1 MSLQLGRYETVRTIA
16 AGGMA
21 TVHLGRAV
29 GAGGF
34 ERLVAIKVMH
44 PHVEAE
50 AEFVSMF
57 LDEARLAA
65 QLRHPNV
72 VATIDLSQDPLF
84 LVMEYVEGPSLHAA
98 LRELR
103 KTNTLIPIG
112 VALHIALDVL
122 SGLHAAHELKNPS
135 GGSLGVVHRDVS
147 PHNILLGVDGVTK
160 LTDFGVARAESRIA
174 STHGGRA
181 KGKLAY
187 MSPEQVRAL
196 PLDRRSDVF
205 AAGVVLHE
213 ILTGEALFR
222 AENEAAL
229 VFQVAQG
236 APTTPA
242 EVNPAVPEGVS
253 AVCSRALATD
263 PAERFPTAAD
273 FSDALEEAA
282 KQAGVAVASTKEVA
296 RYVSSLAL
304 HDEAPPQQGHDASR
318 PSAGSARSS
327 PRAQPSRSSA
337 AELESLIASDTPTLP
352 TNPGPKRA
360 LIGVGVGVA
369 VVGLGIL
376 VLRSPKEPEAGVA
389 ASASSAPAVVMAP
402 VTAPSAATASS
413 VPTPV
418 TSSTPSVPP
427 SASAA
432 ASPLPSAPGRLGSG
446 TVPKPVKSVFRPR
459 GL

>member
-1 MSLQLGRYETVRTIA
+1 
-16 AGGMA
+16 
-21 TVHLGRAV
+21 
-29 GAGGF
+29 
-34 ERLVAIKVMH
+34 
-44 PHVEAE
+44 
-50 AEFVSMF
+50 
-57 LDEARLAA
+57 
-65 QLRHPNV
+65 
-72 VATIDLSQDPLF
+72 
-84 LVMEYVEGPSLHAA
+84 
-98 LRELR
+98 
-103 KTNTLIPIG
+103 
-112 VALHIALDVL
+112 
-122 SGLHAAHELKNPS
+122 
-135 GGSLGVVHRDVS
+135 
-147 PHNILLGVDGVTK
+147 
-160 LTDFGVARAESRIA
+160 
-174 STHGGRA
+174 
-181 KGKLAY
+181 

-222 AENEAAL
+222 AENEVAL

-242 EVNPAVPEGVS
+242 QVNPAVPEGVS

-304 HDEAPPQQGHDASR
+304 HDEAPPQQGHDASS
-318 PSAGSARSS
+318 PSVRSRSS

-376 VLRSPKEPEAGVA
+376 LLRSPKEPEAGVA
-389 ASASSAPAVVMAP
+389 ASASSAPVVVMAP
-402 VTAPSAATASS
+402 GPAPSVTASTA
-413 VPTPV
+413 PTPV
-418 TSSTPSVPP
+418 ASSSPSVPP

-432 ASPLPSAPGRLGSG
+432 ASPLPSAAGRLGSG

>member
-389 ASASSAPAVVMAP
+389 ASASSAPVVVMAP
-402 VTAPSAATASS
+402 GPAPSVTASTA
-413 VPTPV
+413 PTPV
-418 TSSTPSVPP
+418 ASSSPSVPP

>member
-304 HDEAPPQQGHDASR
+304 HDEAPPQQGHDASS
-318 PSAGSARSS
+318 PSVRSRSS

-389 ASASSAPAVVMAP
+389 ASASSAPVVVMAP
-402 VTAPSAATASS
+402 GPAPSVTASTA
-413 VPTPV
+413 PTPV
-418 TSSTPSVPP
+418 ASSSPSVPP

-432 ASPLPSAPGRLGSG
+432 ASPLPSAAGRLGSG

>member
-304 HDEAPPQQGHDASR
+304 HDEAPPQQGHDASS
-318 PSAGSARSS
+318 PSVRSRSS

-376 VLRSPKEPEAGVA
+376 LLRSPKEPEAGVA
-389 ASASSAPAVVMAP
+389 ASASSAPVVVMAP
-402 VTAPSAATASS
+402 GPAPSVTASTA
-413 VPTPV
+413 PTPV
-418 TSSTPSVPP
+418 ASSSPSVPP

-432 ASPLPSAPGRLGSG
+432 ASPLPSAAGRLGSG